1 MSRGTREPILTDAG
15 GTSTDVPPGRRRA
28 QPTLGPRPVRPVR
41 PRFVLILA
49 TGVLGIALLSSTGRA
64 GAAVVSGTAEITAPY
79 ATTPLD
85 SGGSA
90 TEYGVVLPAAAA
102 CPGDTAHQGYRVYSY
117 LVPQNVPLSS
127 LTVKGDAPF
136 RGDAG
141 HPYFGYIAF
150 GEYYGPVNTDLN
162 TGGIPDLPPEFTWSR
177 LTRHD
182 LFANGQTSAVWD
194 GGILC
199 ATANGAV
206 TNDWNT
212 AIQFTVSSADPG
224 GFTWKVVNPPSTS
237 FFNGVTIGVALIL
250 LSAVVGAFAIIR
262 SRRSGPPPA
271 VEPTSAG
278 DGADPRLTEV
288 SG

>member
-1 MSRGTREPILTDAG
+1 
-15 GTSTDVPPGRRRA
+15 VH
-28 QPTLGPRPVRPVR
+28 PVRL
-41 PRFVLILA
+41 RFVLILV
-49 TGVLGIALLSSTGRA
+49 TGVLGISLLSSTGRA

-79 ATTPLD
+79 GTTPLD

-102 CPGDTAHQGYRVYSY
+102 CPGDTAHQGYRIYSY

-127 LTVKGDAPF
+127 LTVKGAAPF

-199 ATANGAV
+199 ATANGVV

-212 AIQFTVSSADPG
+212 AIQFTASAADPG
-224 GFTWKVVNPPSTS
+224 GFTWKVVHPPSTS

-250 LSAVVGAFAIIR
+250 FAVVVGAFAIIR
-262 SRRSGPPPA
+262 GRRSGSSPA
-271 VEPTSAG
+271 VEPASPG
-278 DGADPRLTEV
+278 DGADQRLTGV
-288 SG
+288 SR